1 MKTVHGWIGILG
13 MALVAALARGDD
25 GWQFQVG
32 GVHAWGMKMRST
44 GPAVVLPGDRYVG
57 TWPGSDNILL
67 FADRVF
73 ADGYVSLDISTT
85 DPSVPAPFTG
95 TTWNW
100 GYEHADQYNA
110 GTHTLSF
117 HRETARSDEQSS
129 GDEDFS
135 ATGLEVSAKRQLLS
149 ICGLDLGVDLA
160 LAWFPGA
167 QASQSRSGSD
177 LVQTYNY
184 ADPFQVV
191 PTVPAPP
198 YSGPADPLNG
208 PGPII
213 PNLPV
218 SVVSSV
224 ESYGVNTK
232 ADVNRLRAAV
242 GPTLTLSV
250 TEKLRV
256 YAMPQLTLSLAHADV
271 TRRQAITSTDVGTGA
286 STVLSSSV
294 ASSDKTEFMAG
305 VLLAVGVDYHFAKNW
320 VIGAYVGREW
330 IPEPL
335 RVNVGADQTRLNF
348 GGGEASLYVGMTF

>member
-1 MKTVHGWIGILG
+1 MKTVQGWLG
-13 MALVAALARGDD
+13 VVLVTWLATLARADD
-25 GWQFQVG
+25 SWQIQVG
-32 GVHAWGMKMRST
+32 GVHQWGMKMRTS
-44 GPAVVLPGDRYVG
+44 GPAAVLPGDSYAG

-67 FADRVF
+67 YADRVF
-73 ADGYVSLDISTT
+73 ADGHVSRDISTE

-100 GYEHADQYNA
+100 GYDHTDQYNPA
-110 GTHTLSF
+110 THTLSF

-135 ATGLEVSAKRQLLS
+135 ATGLEVSAKRRLLS
-149 ICGLDLGVDLA
+149 FGGLDLGVDLA
-160 LAWFPGA
+160 LAWFPDA
-167 QASQSRSGSD
+167 HASQSRSASD

-184 ADPFQVV
+184 DDPFRVV
-191 PTVPAPP
+191 PTTFPAP

-218 SVVSSV
+218 SIVNSV
-224 ESYGVNTK
+224 ESYDVNTK

-242 GPTLTLSV
+242 GPTLTLPV
-250 TEKLRV
+250 TEKLSV
-256 YAMPQLTLSLAHADV
+256 YAMPQLTLSLAHAEV
-271 TRRQAITSTDVGTGA
+271 TRRQAITSTDVGTGV
-286 STVLSSSV
+286 STVQSSSD

-330 IPEPL
+330 IPETM
-335 RVNVGADQTRLNF
+335 RVNVGPDQTRLNF
-348 GGGEASLYVGMTF
+348 GGGEVSCYVGMTF